1 MYIKKEVHMYFCHN
15 TIPTK
20 CLSTLESFVEERKQE
35 LNFGAAARLHT
46 AVAIE
51 ARLCGRESYPPSL
64 GKRPFA
70 IVAGVMEFRKNS
82 SLELAHV

>member
-20 CLSTLESFVEERKQE
+20 CLSTLESCRRKQE
-35 LNFGAAARLHT
+35 LNFGAPARLHT
-46 AVAIE
+46 VVAIE

-70 IVAGVMEFRKNS
+70 ITA
-82 SLELAHV
+82 